1 MDELGT
7 RLAEL
12 AEEVANGA
20 RVRGAAA
27 ARRRGRRRRRAQ
39 AGGVAL
45 LAVALV
51 AAVAGLDRWAGHGG
65 ALEPAGP
72 GDPPRPPRTAEGGWR
87 PFEPDGIAFRPTG
100 PPVLVTEGETDG
112 DRWRLYAYPA
122 VERRT
127 GTRSICLAEQQPG
140 GGGGGTCQDEA
151 APVTVGASGIGDPRR
166 LLTGQVTRRAAK
178 VRLELAGFGRDVAP
192 VEVEPLPGKGL
203 PVDFW
208 AVALP
213 KTVEV
218 RWVVA
223 VDAAGAELAR
233 HRGHPADYNLEPAG
247 PVTELTQVPSPLGR
261 LRLQVYQAEQGITCM
276 RVIPVADPG
285 GGLQECMPPTSRPPL
300 EVFASCH
307 SGVGLLR
314 GTAPR
319 DADAIRVRSDRAG
332 PAATIPADAGATFG
346 RSYWVVAV
354 PDGATGLRV
363 EAVRDGRVVAST
375 RADTYLQPLCGP
387 P

>member
-1 MDELGT
+1 
-7 RLAEL
+7 
-12 AEEVANGA
+12 
-20 RVRGAAA
+20 
-27 ARRRGRRRRRAQ
+27 
-39 AGGVAL
+39 VAL

-51 AAVAGLDRWAGHGG
+51 AAVAGLDRWAGHGR

-72 GDPPRPPRTAEGGWR
+72 GDSPRPTRTAEGGWR
-87 PFEPDGIAFRPTG
+87 PFERDGIAFRPAG

-112 DRWRLYAYPA
+112 ERWRLSAYPA

-151 APVTVGASGIGDPRR
+151 APVTIGASGIGDPRR

-178 VRLELAGFGRDVAP
+178 VRLELAAFGRDVAP

-203 PVDFW
+203 PVHFW

-233 HRGHPADYNLEPAG
+233 HRGHPADHNLEP
-247 PVTELTQVPSPLGR
+247 PGR
-261 LRLQVYQAEQGITCM
+261 
-276 RVIPVADPG
+276 
-285 GGLQECMPPTSRPPL
+285 
-300 EVFASCH
+300 
-307 SGVGLLR
+307 
-314 GTAPR
+314 
-319 DADAIRVRSDRAG
+319 
-332 PAATIPADAGATFG
+332 
-346 RSYWVVAV
+346 
-354 PDGATGLRV
+354 
-363 EAVRDGRVVAST
+363 
-375 RADTYLQPLCGP
+375 
-387 P
+387 